1 MRLVNNS
8 FEKKQMSANREFRG
22 AEDCGLCYSQ
32 HPRPK
37 MADQTL
43 AKFIN
48 ELRILT
54 LLRTEGRATRADM
67 ARRLKLTPATITRLV
82 NSLAKRQLLRDVQDA
97 PDPSQPREAGRP
109 GVSVALDAEGAY
121 FLGVEIGVGVLRFA
135 LVNMRT
141 DIVESAEVGVSASI
155 EPQEAVAAIAAHLG
169 RLLENQTYRG
179 RIRSLG
185 VTVPGLVNSQGHI
198 VHLPI
203 LGWRDVNLLERLE
216 AEIAIPA
223 YVDNNADAAAFGSVY
238 TRPPAS
244 NASIIYLKLGTGC
257 GGAAIIGG
265 RLLRGSAG
273 MAAEFGHIRIS
284 DGGERCYCGQTGCLE
299 TFVNLRALGR
309 SWLGAAGL
317 DEAAFAELPD
327 RAARAAEAG
336 EAAAIFA
343 LEQLCL
349 YLAKGI
355 VSLVNIFNPAAVML
369 GGPLRPAI
377 AGHVESIRRQVA
389 AAIVP
394 GMTVPVI
401 SLSSHGKYE
410 CAIGAASV
418 AHHHS
423 FDVPWRELAN
433 GQEDDA

>member
-1 MRLVNNS
+1 
-8 FEKKQMSANREFRG
+8 
-22 AEDCGLCYSQ
+22 
-32 HPRPK
+32 

-48 ELRILT
+48 ELRVLT
-54 LLRTEGRATRADM
+54 LLRTDGEATRADM

-82 NSLAKRQLLRDVQDA
+82 TSLARRHLVRDIQDA
-97 PDPSQPREAGRP
+97 PDLSQPREAGRP
-109 GVSVALDAEGAY
+109 GVSVALNAQGAY
-121 FLGVEIGVGVLRFA
+121 FLGVEIGVGIMRFA
-135 LVNMRT
+135 LVDMRT
-141 DIVESAEVGVSASI
+141 DVVESAEVSVTASFG
-155 EPQEAVAAIAAHLG
+155 PRQAVAAIAAHLA
-169 RLLENQTYRG
+169 RLMENQQYRG

-185 VTVPGLVNSQGHI
+185 VTVPGLVNSKGHI

-203 LGWRDVNLLERLE
+203 LGWRDVNLLEQLE
-216 AEIAIPA
+216 AAVTIPV
-223 YVDNNADAAAFGSVY
+223 YVGNNADAAAFGSVY

-257 GGAAIIGG
+257 GGAAIVGG

-299 TFVNLRALGR
+299 TFVNLKALGR
-309 SWLGAAGL
+309 SWLGAAALG
-317 DEAAFAELPD
+317 EGAFAELPQ
-327 RAARAAEAG
+327 RAALAAKAG
-336 EAAAIFA
+336 DAAAILA
-343 LEQLCL
+343 IDQLCQHL
-349 YLAKGI
+349 TKGI

-377 AGHVESIRRQVA
+377 AGHVESIRLQVA
-389 AAIVP
+389 ASIVP

-401 SLSSHGKYE
+401 GLSSHGKYE

-423 FDVPWRELAN
+423 FDVPWREITDS
-433 GQEDDA
+433 EDEDA

>member
-1 MRLVNNS
+1 
-8 FEKKQMSANREFRG
+8 
-22 AEDCGLCYSQ
+22 
-32 HPRPK
+32 

-54 LLRTEGRATRADM
+54 LLRTEGEATRADM

-82 NSLAKRQLLRDVQDA
+82 NSLAKRHLVCDIQDA

-121 FLGVEIGVGVLRFA
+121 FLGVEIGVGVMRHA

-141 DIVESAEVGVSASI
+141 DVVAAAEVSVRAPL
-155 EPQEAVAAIAAHLG
+155 EPREAVAAIAAHLAS
-169 RLLENQTYRG
+169 LMENQQYRG

-203 LGWRDVNLLERLE
+203 LGWRDVNLLEQLE
-216 AEIAIPA
+216 AAVSVPA

-257 GGAAIIGG
+257 GGAAIVGG

-309 SWLGAAGL
+309 SWLGAVALG
-317 DEAAFAELPD
+317 EAAFAELPQ
-327 RAARAAEAG
+327 RAAHAAKSG
-336 EAAAIFA
+336 DAAAIMA
-343 LEQLCL
+343 IDLLCQH
-349 YLAKGI
+349 LAKGI

-377 AGHVESIRRQVA
+377 AGHLESIRQQVA
-389 AAIVP
+389 ASIVP

-401 SLSSHGKYE
+401 SLSSHGNYE

-433 GQEDDA
+433 GQDDDA